1 MPKVSFSNP
10 LLWFLYFVFTASKN
24 HHRHQF
30 QVQILNFVLNLL
42 DDSDNVETL
51 TICRHCQNH
60 MIDIL
65 LSPIY
70 VHFIRSSSSTNSG
83 MYF

>member
-1 MPKVSFSNP
+1 MSHIYGFRD
-10 LLWFLYFVFTASKN
+10 FITSKN

-30 QVQILNFVLNLL
+30 QIQILNFVLNLL
-42 DDSDNVETL
+42 DDTDNVETL

-70 VHFIRSSSSTNSG
+70 VHFIRSSSTTNSG